1 MKVMLCVPPG
11 GYFAERWS
19 QGSMMPSLGVLYLA
33 AVLEQHGVDVEVVPS
48 HVLRLSWKDIARK
61 IETDKPDI
69 IGISTTTENRFLSF
83 RMAQVAKEAHPEAF
97 VVLGGPHFTGTVY
110 DTMSHILSVD
120 GVMSGESEFTL
131 LELVQALQAKDSLHK
146 VDGLAF
152 REDGMII
159 ENRPRQRIP
168 DLNIL
173 PMPARHLIPWEKYNF
188 QLEIP
193 GKGMQPAANLMTS
206 RGCPFH
212 CTFCAT
218 PHNWGRKVRGLSPEN
233 VLREL
238 ELLVD
243 RYNAKAIW
251 FYDDTFNYNPRRATK
266 ICDMIIER
274 KLDIKWYCEVRVDL
288 MSRELTAKM
297 AEAGMF
303 YAGFGVESGN
313 HRIAQDI
320 VKKVATLEQAH
331 RFIGWAHEFGV
342 TPNPFFMFSH
352 PTETWNEALDTMKVI
367 DEVKGHSD
375 ISVAIS
381 HIYPGTDLEKRA
393 YKEGKLPKDFT
404 WTKRRDKRVIV
415 LPAAQGHAP
424 LYVDKLSWWQISEL
438 MFGFAGAKK
447 GFTLLRKIPTV
458 LKNIYSLDDLKRYT
472 ILFFVFVKFRI
483 KRRLKKNK

>member
-1 MKVMLCVPPG
+1 
-11 GYFAERWS
+11 
-19 QGSMMPSLGVLYLA
+19 
-33 AVLEQHGVDVEVVPS
+33 
-48 HVLRLSWKDIARK
+48 
-61 IETDKPDI
+61 
-69 IGISTTTENRFLSF
+69 
-83 RMAQVAKEAHPEAF
+83 
-97 VVLGGPHFTGTVY
+97 
-110 DTMSHILSVD
+110 
-120 GVMSGESEFTL
+120 
-131 LELVQALQAKDSLHK
+131 
-146 VDGLAF
+146 
-152 REDGMII
+152 
-159 ENRPRQRIP
+159 
-168 DLNIL
+168 
-173 PMPARHLIPWEKYNF
+173 MPARHLIPWEKYNF